1 MLLWDC
7 RQILFKIHVLQ
18 VVFEGLWSRNTFPN
32 NFPEDEW
39 KTKFSDLV
47 GASHS
52 SDYAFWSYNSQA
64 SEGLRDLAENGNT
77 KTIENE
83 LKAEVDT

>member
-1 MLLWDC
+1 M
-7 RQILFKIHVLQ
+7 LQ
-18 VVFEGLWSRNTFPN
+18 VVFEGLWARNTFPN
-32 NFPEDEW
+32 NFPDDEW

-64 SEGLRDLAENGNT
+64 SEGLKELAENGNT
-77 KTIENE
+77 KAIENE
-83 LKAEVDT
+83 LKVEVLVI